1 MSKHATIDE
10 IASACGVS
18 SMTVS
23 RVLRQTGRVN
33 EETRKKVLVAAEKL
47 HYLRSTAQGRPRSL
61 PSQPSPVAQIIIGS
75 LEEMPPLYHLRL
87 LVAVERQFS
96 RKGFDCLVHFTD
108 GEYAPFARMLESIRR
123 TSGEVVVAIGN
134 YPDDHLRSLACVHPG
149 LILLDSEAP
158 GTLGNQCRSISFD
171 NARAAALAV
180 RHLARDAKRRKILLL
195 TGPRAYPFAREIEA
209 GYCAAL
215 QENGLT
221 FRPELLVRC
230 DFSQNDA
237 ARQLEQA
244 LDRGVSFDAV
254 FTNDEMAAAVYRVLV
269 AHGFSIPDD
278 ISVCGC
284 DNIPSGEQ
292 LHPELTTVS
301 LPFDQLAEQAAE
313 LAVSDVLCRPYSLRL
328 MPELVVR
335 HSTVRAE

>member
-10 IASACGVS
+10 IAIACGVS

-23 RVLRQTGRVN
+23 RVLRHTGRVN
-33 EETRKKVLVAAEKL
+33 EETRKKVLTAAEKL
-47 HYLRSTAQGRPRSL
+47 QYLPSTNQGRPRNQ

-75 LEEMPPLYHLRL
+75 LEDMPPLYHLRL

-108 GEYAPFARMLESIRR
+108 GEYAAFSRMLESIRR
-123 TSGEVVVAIGN
+123 TVGEVVVAIGN
-134 YPDDHLRSLACVHPG
+134 FPNEHLCSLACVQPG

-158 GTLGNQCRSISFD
+158 GTLGNHCRSISFD
-171 NARAAALAV
+171 NTRAAALAV
-180 RHLARDAKRRKILLL
+180 RHLAQDAGRRDILLL
-195 TGPRAYPFAREIEA
+195 TGPRTYPFAREMEA

-215 QENGLT
+215 EENGLAY
-221 FRPELLVRC
+221 RPELLVRC

-237 ARQLEQA
+237 AWQLEQV
-244 LDRGVSFDAV
+244 LDQGVAFDAV
-254 FTNDEMAAAVYRVLV
+254 FTNDEMAAAVYRVLA
-269 AHGFSIPDD
+269 AHGLLIPND

-328 MPELVVR
+328 MPELLVR
-335 HSTVRAE
+335 HSTVK